1 MPKEVIYNSETFRDN
16 DTSVASMVELNWG
29 RDSESV
35 QIATT
40 VRDASTH
47 EPITEKVQAGWFIN
61 LNRSGINKL
70 IRDLRKA
77 RDQAFGADA

>member
-1 MPKEVIYNSETFRDN
+1 MPKEVVYNSEIFRGD
-16 DTSVASMVELNWG
+16 DTSKASMVELHWYRG
-29 RDSESV
+29 SESV

-47 EPITEKVQAGWFIN
+47 DPVTETVQAGWFIN
-61 LNRSGINKL
+61 LNRTGINKL

-77 RDQAFGADA
+77 RDQAFGPDE